1 MRITHIV
8 WSLLTGGI
16 ETMLVNIINEQVKS
30 EEVELVIVNDLYYAP
45 LLNKLSPSCKV
56 RFCKRTPGS
65 RNPWP
70 IIKLNYWLR
79 RFSPDVVH
87 HHSYRTSYLVKG
99 RYNMVRT
106 IHSTRN
112 YSTEYPRMKALFS
125 ISESVRQ
132 ETLKQGFESIVVE
145 NGVPSVSFKRKTSCE
160 DKTDCYHLVQVS
172 RLDISSKGQDLLI
185 QAINELVNK
194 RKVTNLHLHFIG
206 EGDSRALLEN
216 MVSDF
221 NLDGYITFEGVKT
234 QDFLYEHLCDYDCF
248 VQPSR
253 YEGFGLTVAEAMTAG
268 LPVLV
273 SDIEGPMEVIGYGK
287 YGMSFKSEDV
297 NDLAEKLSIIL
308 KGGYDYSLIEKAYK
322 HVCEEYDVRT
332 TAKRYLGEY
341 KKLIR

>member
-30 EEVELVIVNDLYYAP
+30 EEVELVIVNNLYYDP
-45 LLNKLSPSCKV
+45 LLNKLSPLCKV
-56 RFCKRTPGS
+56 RFCKRIPGS
-65 RNPWP
+65 KNPWP

-87 HHSYRTSYLVKG
+87 LHSYRASYLIKG

-145 NGVPSVSFKRKTSCE
+145 NGVPAGLFKRKTSCE
-160 DKTDCYHLVQVS
+160 DKADCYHLVQVS

-194 RKVTNLHLHFIG
+194 RKVINLHMHFIG

-253 YEGFGLTVAEAMTAG
+253 YEGFGLTVAEAMAAG

-273 SDIEGPMEVIGYGK
+273 SDIEGPMEIIDNGRV
-287 YGMSFKSEDV
+287 GMAFKTEDTS
-297 NDLAEKLSIIL
+297 DLADKLEIIIG
-308 KGGYDYSLIEKAYK
+308 GGYDYSMIDKAIERVQQK
-322 HVCEEYDVRT
+322 YDVSV
-332 TAKRYLGEY
+332 TAQKYINEY
-341 KKLIR
+341 RRILK

>member
-1 MRITHIV
+1 MKITHIV

-30 EEVELVIVNDLYYAP
+30 EEVELVIVNNLYYDP
-45 LLNKLSPSCKV
+45 LLNKLSPLCKV

-65 RNPWP
+65 KNPWP
-70 IIKLNYWLR
+70 IIKLNYWLL

-87 HHSYRTSYLVKG
+87 HHSCRTSYLVKG

-106 IHSTRN
+106 IHSTRI

-125 ISESVRQ
+125 ISESVRDD
-132 ETLKQGFESIVVE
+132 TLKQGCDSIVIE
-145 NGVPSVSFKRKTSCE
+145 NGIPTGMFKRKE
-160 DKTDCYHLVQVS
+160 KYIDKNDCYHLVQVS
-172 RLDISSKGQDLLI
+172 RLDVSQKGQDILI
-185 QAINELVNK
+185 RAINELVNK

-206 EGDSRALLEN
+206 EGDSRTALEK

-234 QDFLYEHLCDYDCF
+234 QEFLYEHLCDYDCF

-253 YEGFGLTVAEAMTAG
+253 YEGFGLTVAEAMAAG

-273 SDIEGPMEVIGYGK
+273 SDIEGPMEIIDNGRV
-287 YGMSFKSEDV
+287 GMAFKTEDV
-297 NDLAEKLSIIL
+297 SDLADKLEIIL
-308 KGGYDYSLIEKAYK
+308 GGGYDYSMIDNAIERVRQK
-322 HVCEEYDVRT
+322 YDVSV
-332 TAKRYLGEY
+332 TAQKYINEY
-341 KKLIR
+341 RRILK